1 MRKNIVTKVLSIACI
16 IATLL
21 CGACTVE
28 SEVQTATSPV
38 SNSQQAT
45 VQESATPESTATA
58 DVQSEGQISSAKV
71 FPQEGTIA
79 FSQTEQEELLDALQ
93 DINVRADFFFQYL
106 DGLRDMNVAS
116 AYEISYQDRVYEYY
130 PVNGYTSLA
139 ELRTQALEYFSLD
152 FVRVMFDPLAE
163 DEERLPAYLLEVN
176 GVLYARDSYI
186 APSYTCFIP
195 EEMQI
200 LSAEGSKALVL
211 VAEEPNYEGQTLY
224 SSVLQVVKENG
235 HWVLD
240 SYDGINTAAENGN
253 WHRETEET
261 ATAYPTAINVPA
273 AEIETLLLESWYEA
287 SPEEAFRK
295 AVPDAKCTVSD
306 LDQDGN
312 QETWFLV
319 EDYNRV
325 IALVVEAQPDGSF
338 TYLGMTEN
346 LWQYDGEAST
356 SLQLYQGD
364 GQTVAYAQCVR
375 SGAVAAAGVQT
386 YDVFVTIED
395 DILISDTIYYSSLTG
410 EMEDVDD
417 VAAKYYLDIYSGEE
431 VSREEY
437 LAQQKVYLCGASLAD
452 SAVSMKLE
460 TIENYEAV
468 GSFNEVFGASN
479 DEETGASGA

>member
-1 MRKNIVTKVLSIACI
+1 MRKNIVIKVLSIACI

-21 CGACTVE
+21 CGSACAVE

-71 FPQEGTIA
+71 FPEEGNTTLSEA
-79 FSQTEQEELLDALQ
+79 EQAELIDALQ

-106 DGLRDMNVAS
+106 DGLRDMNAAS

-139 ELRTQALEYFSLD
+139 ELRAQALEYFSLD

-195 EEMQI
+195 EDMQI

-240 SYDGINTAAENGN
+240 SYDGINTATENGN

-261 ATAYPTAINVPA
+261 ATARPTAINVPA
-273 AEIETLLLESWYEA
+273 AEIETLLLESWYKA

-295 AVPDAKCTVSD
+295 AVPDAKCTASD

-325 IALVVEAQPDGSF
+325 LALVVEAQPDGSF

-364 GQTVAYAQCVR
+364 GQSAAYAQCVR

-395 DILISDTIYYSSLTG
+395 DVLISDTIYYSSLMG
-410 EMEDVDD
+410 EMEDVDG
-417 VAAKYYLDIYSGEE
+417 VAATYYLDIYSGEE
-431 VSREEY
+431 VSKEVY
-437 LAQQKVYLCGASLAD
+437 LAQRDAYLCGVMLED
-452 SAVSMKLE
+452 DAVVMELNTVEDYETEGAFATKLN
-460 TIENYEAV
+460 I
-468 GSFNEVFGASN
+468 S
-479 DEETGASGA
+479 